1 MMLFVR
7 SNKSYSWAEMS
18 TIQVSRKM
26 HLAMQGVLEAQQ
38 TAVRNE
44 LTTNDL
50 QTAYETLN
58 VDQILQMLRIKTY
71 FNVFECRSAVHC

>member
-1 MMLFVR
+1 
-7 SNKSYSWAEMS
+7 
-18 TIQVSRKM
+18 M
-26 HLAMQGVLEAQQ
+26 HLARQGVLQAQQ

-58 VDQILQMLRIKTY
+58 VDQTLQMLRIETY
-71 FNVFECRSAVHC
+71 FNIFEC